1 MTSRAELPKRK
12 IVITGMGAITPLGNS
27 VDELW
32 QGLIAGKNGIGPI
45 TQFDASSFPVKLA
58 AEVRNFEPGD
68 YMPLK
73 RADRCGRCAQF
84 AIAASRMALESADL
98 KISPEQADR
107 VGVIIGTNG
116 MPNSLSRQE
125 EVLNKR
131 GPMRVDPLM
140 ISKYGASMVAGHIG
154 LELGAKGPN
163 TSLNSA
169 CTSGSDAIG
178 NALNFLRLGYA
189 DVMITGG
196 AATNVTTLGLA
207 GAARMGALSREPDPE
222 KACRPFDLN
231 RDGFTYGEGA
241 GILILESL
249 GHALERNAPVLAEL
263 AGAGWSFD
271 AFNET
276 APDPQQ
282 QAKAMQAAIR
292 DAGITADDID
302 YVNAHGTSTKLND
315 TAETEA
321 IKIVCGERAYKIPVS
336 SNKSMT
342 GHLAC
347 AAGAVEAVAGVM
359 TIWNEI
365 IPPTIHYETPDPD
378 CDLDYVPNKAR
389 HQAVDVCLSNSFGL
403 GGQNCSLIIRRQGE

>member
-1 MTSRAELPKRK
+1 MTTRTELPKHK
-12 IVITGMGAITPLGNS
+12 VIISGVGAVTPLGNC
-27 VDELW
+27 VTDLW
-32 QGLIAGKNGIGPI
+32 ESLIEGRNGIGPI

-58 AEVRNFEPGD
+58 AEVKNFKPAD

-73 RADRCGRCAQF
+73 RTDRCGRCGQF
-84 AIAASRMALESADL
+84 AIAATRMALESAGLD
-98 KISPEQADR
+98 ISREKAER
-107 VGVIIGTNG
+107 IGVIIGTNG
-116 MPNSLSRQE
+116 MPNSLSQQE
-125 EVLNKR
+125 DVLQKR

-154 LELGAKGPN
+154 LEFGARGPN
-163 TSLNSA
+163 TSINSA

-207 GAARMGALSREPDPE
+207 GAARMGALSRQPDPE

-249 GHALERNAPVLAEL
+249 GHALERNAPMLAEL
-263 AGAGWSFD
+263 GGAGWSFD

-276 APDPQQ
+276 APDPRQ
-282 QAKAMQAAIR
+282 QAKAMQTAIR

-302 YVNAHGTSTKLND
+302 YINAHGTSTRLND
-315 TAETEA
+315 AAETEA
-321 IKIVCGERAYKIPVS
+321 IKIVCGERAYRIPVS
-336 SNKSMT
+336 SNKSML

-347 AAGAVEAVAGVM
+347 AAGAVEAIAGVM
-359 TIWNEI
+359 TIQNGV
-365 IPPTIHYETPDPD
+365 IPPTIHYKTPDPD

-389 HQAVDVCLSNSFGL
+389 RQAVNTCLSNSFGL
-403 GGQNCSLIIRRQGE
+403 GGQNCSLIIRR

>member
-1 MTSRAELPKRK
+1 MTTRTELPKHK
-12 IVITGMGAITPLGNS
+12 VIISGVGAVTPLGNC
-27 VDELW
+27 VTDLW
-32 QGLIAGKNGIGPI
+32 ESLIEGRNGIGPI

-58 AEVRNFEPGD
+58 AEVKNFEPAD
-68 YMPLK
+68 YMPPK
-73 RADRCGRCAQF
+73 RADRCGRCGQF
-84 AIAASRMALESADL
+84 AIAATRMALESAGLD
-98 KISPEQADR
+98 ISREKAER
-107 VGVIIGTNG
+107 IGVIIGTNG
-116 MPNSLSRQE
+116 MPNSLSQQE
-125 EVLNKR
+125 DVLQKR

-154 LELGAKGPN
+154 LEFGARGPN
-163 TSLNSA
+163 TSINSA

-207 GAARMGALSREPDPE
+207 GAARMGALSRQPDPE

-249 GHALERNAPVLAEL
+249 GHALERNAPMLAEL
-263 AGAGWSFD
+263 GGAGWSFD

-276 APDPQQ
+276 APDPRQ
-282 QAKAMQAAIR
+282 QAKAMQTAIR

-302 YVNAHGTSTKLND
+302 YINAHGTSTRLND
-315 TAETEA
+315 AAETEA
-321 IKIVCGERAYKIPVS
+321 IKIVCGERAYRIPVS
-336 SNKSMT
+336 SNKSML

-347 AAGAVEAVAGVM
+347 AAGAVEAIAGVM
-359 TIWNEI
+359 TIQNGV
-365 IPPTIHYETPDPD
+365 IPPTIHYKTPDPD
-378 CDLDYVPNKAR
+378 CDLDYVPHKAR
-389 HQAVDVCLSNSFGL
+389 RQAVNTCLSNSFGL
-403 GGQNCSLIIRRQGE
+403 GGQNCSLIIRR